1 METTI
6 TPEIVPSIRV
16 ALYMRVSTEGQ
27 LDWSSLEAQ
36 ESELNQ
42 YISAFHNK
50 YSLDRDR
57 HIFIDMAQSGQSDDR
72 PEFNRLMESAKKR
85 EFDLILVWKIDRFF
99 RNLWKAIKH
108 IEELDDYSVGIKSI
122 TQDFDTS
129 TSFWRTIFNIMM
141 AFAELESNLIKDRTI
156 MGKSERAKQ
165 WKYVWWGIPPYW
177 YYVDEDRVLHIKE
190 DEAKIIRE
198 IYDLFINKGKS
209 VNEISKYLSDKH
221 YPIRSVRR
229 KYKKPTKVLVMVND
243 EAKEDETAEKK
254 DNYSYFW
261 SSSFLYSILK
271 NPMYYWE
278 YYYWKTSV
286 WVDGVPRKIAKKR
299 KEKVKKKEEIYESD
313 YKTRALLTIPCPHI
327 LWETIEESKE
337 ISEKARLKLL
347 DWRWVNK
354 RWMTHYVFSWKLVS
368 WLTGYRYTGYK
379 NTKSKNISYRIHR
392 DKTKSNYEQK
402 EIKGNI
408 WEMELVGK
416 VISFIKD
423 MIDCPVENLS
433 NLFNAYQEGT
443 DVNVNRRLLIEEAVK
458 KREMLKGQQKLIYD
472 DRLAKVISVEDYIEI
487 ATRISKEMDLLKAKE
502 SELNHLI
509 LMSQQNMTTAK
520 TLKQVFE
527 NFKARIDTLS
537 YEEQCALCEI
547 VVDKII
553 LYPDDETYLFN
564 FSNEIYNVLKWDD
577 DSSSTGK
584 KSRSPKPTKDWKW
597 WKWGTTPEWEI
608 LTPDY
613 WAKTDGGWMS
623 DESGIKNLDSP
634 FYHSY
639 VTRDPP
645 LSDTRTR

>member
-42 YISAFHNK
+42 YVKAFHNK
-50 YSLDRDR
+50 YSLDKDR

-72 PEFNRLMESAKKR
+72 PEFNRLMECAERR

-108 IEELDDYSVGIKSI
+108 IEELDKHSVGIKSI

-165 WKYVWWGIPPYW
+165 GKYVWGGIPPYG
-177 YYVDEDRVLHIKE
+177 YYVDEERVLHVKD

-198 IYDLFINKGKS
+198 IYDLFLNKKKT
-209 VNEISKYLSDKH
+209 VNEISKYLTDKK

-229 KYKKPTKVLVMVND
+229 KYKKPTKVHVMVND
-243 EAKEDETAEKK
+243 TVADDEEKK

-271 NPMYYWE
+271 NPMYYGE

-286 WVDGVPRKIAKKR
+286 WVDGVPRELAQKR
-299 KEKVKKKEEIYESD
+299 KEKIENKEKIYESD
-313 YKTRALLTIPCPHI
+313 YQTRPLLTIPCPHI

-337 ISEKARLKLL
+337 ISEKARIKLQE
-347 DWRWVNK
+347 WRWVNK
-354 RWMTHYVFSWKLVS
+354 RWMNHYIFSGKIYS
-368 WLTGYRYTGYK
+368 GLTGYRYTGYK

-408 WEMELVGK
+408 WEREMVGK
-416 VISFIKD
+416 VMSFIKE
-423 MIDCPVENLS
+423 MIDCPVEKLA
-433 NLFNAYQEGT
+433 NLFNSYQEST
-443 DVNVNRRLLIEEAVK
+443 DINVNRRELMEEARNKV
-458 KREMLKGQQKLIYD
+458 EMLQGQKKLIYD
-472 DRLAKVISVEDYIEI
+472 DRLTRVISVEEYAER
-487 ATRISKEMDLLKAKE
+487 AAKISKEIDIYKAKE
-502 SELNHLI
+502 ASINHLI
-509 LMSQQNMTTAK
+509 LISQQNMATAR
-520 TLKQVFE
+520 TLKEIFE
-527 NFKARIDTLS
+527 SFKSRIDNLT
-537 YEEQCALCEI
+537 YEEECALCEI
-547 VVDKII
+547 IVDKIT
-553 LYPDDETYLFN
+553 LFADDETYLLN
-564 FSNEIYNVLKWDD
+564 FSNEVYNVLKWDD
-577 DSSSTGK
+577 NDSSASTGK
-584 KSRSPKPTKDWKW
+584 KSNSPKPTKGWKW
-597 WKWGTTPEWEI
+597 WNWGITPEWEI

-613 WAKTDGGWMS
+613 W
-623 DESGIKNLDSP
+623 
-634 FYHSY
+634 
-639 VTRDPP
+639 
-645 LSDTRTR
+645 